1 MDVAKLEKMKVVD
14 LRNELQSR
22 GLDTK
27 GVKAVLIERLRAHVE
42 GGAGDG
48 DGAPVTPSRRQRR
61 TRSMSRSPSPVA
73 AAPVAVEPILDT
85 LEEEE
90 PPVQTEQLAPDAEPE
105 PESQPEPEPEE
116 EPEQEAEDTSDT
128 EVGNDEPQPQAEESD
143 EKTEIEEKIDSVE
156 KDEAPA
162 AAEIKQDD
170 DEPMEEVKDAANED
184 EAEAKP
190 AEHNEEETAV
200 KMAEE
205 PQENGDS
212 QKMDVDD
219 ESTVQKTTE
228 DAEATAAKSEDQHQE
243 RRKRSHS
250 RSRSRSG
257 SRSPK
262 HRSSVSDKRDSKAVA
277 EERTVPEDE
286 PTIEENKVG
295 LSWLDSDLHLRIDP
309 TTFASAKPLST
320 EIYSLIW
327 SGARSNFGVREG
339 KVCYEV
345 RLAEEVQSENSHY
358 FRDEPHVR
366 GFRVG
371 FSKPQSTLLLG
382 EAEHSFGYCETGRKA
397 NQGEFSDYGKPYKLD
412 DVIGCY
418 LDLESEP
425 CTIKYTL
432 NGEDLGVAFEFEK
445 SILGEEEALFP
456 HIVTKGYEYSVNFS
470 DNEQLLVNA
479 ERPTRK
485 RRKPRKEEDKDDD
498 KDDNDGEKWKVLD
511 EATADDDE
519 LEKKDEEDGKTN
531 SEQADEAENSET
543 AKEAEKQSGE
553 TAAEDKA
560 EAEAAKPSET
570 SEAVEASATDEA
582 SGEAETVANGNAT
595 AEKVNDEKAREEQK
609 PSTANEEE
617 EDEDGPSPNKR
628 PKTDEDSEKGE
639 SEKDKEK
646 SQAHTDE
653 DEYEDVAPEPRETA
667 ALLDGYVLVG
677 LVSIEQLR
685 PGPQRAG
692 SRKECEVILLVGLP
706 GSGKTH
712 WALKHVAENVDKR
725 YDLIG
730 PDAFIAKMTIDGAS
744 RKTVHK
750 GRWDKVYETCLNSLA
765 ALEDIAMKRRR
776 NFILDQTNVYAS
788 AQRRKM
794 KGFNDFKR
802 IAVVCIPSE
811 DELKRRIADKEEKGN
826 AFTVKESTINN
837 LRANFTLPSLE
848 FGWFDDINYTEL
860 TGDEA
865 KSEVK
870 KYNEKGK
877 KAIDAERSRDKRSRG
892 GRDNYRRDDR
902 NRNRYND
909 DRRRDYGGQRH
920 ESRWSDAR
928 RGGGGGGSYSSNSGA
943 GGGGS
948 RGYDN
953 RRSYSGSSGGQQN
966 WMQNSRRSGYDDRG
980 YGGGS
985 GGGGNRGYDN
995 RNRGYGGSSG
1005 GGGQQ
1010 NWMQNNRNRSGYDDR
1025 SYGSSRDYRDR
1036 DRGND
1041 RSRMGSNDR
1050 NRGSSQSSSY
1060 RSGGGTHQQRD
1071 FRPGH
1076 RDTKEDSRGGY
1087 ERSAGQS
1094 LPKYGNNSAAGGG
1107 YDQYKQ
1113 QSGGAPGGGK
1123 ASLSGKWSTYTQHQ
1137 QQTPQHQQT
1146 GVWQTQQQS
1155 QQYQQQH
1162 QQQTAGQQQ
1171 QYWGYNQ
1178 MAAGY
1183 GNQQQQ
1189 TWQSAADPQQ
1199 QQQQWMSWWQ
1209 QQQQGSGGAAANN
1222 ASGGAGVHVGGGAA
1236 GNNDG
1241 GATNHYWS
1249 QYSYSTQSNPGDK
1262 K

>member
-27 GVKAVLIERLRAHVE
+27 GIKAVLIERLRAHVE

-61 TRSMSRSPSPVA
+61 TRSMSRSPSPIPT
-73 AAPVAVEPILDT
+73 APVAAEPVLDT
-85 LEEEE
+85 LEEEDQ
-90 PPVQTEQLAPDAEPE
+90 PTEQPVCEAQPTSDPETEQEPE
-105 PESQPEPEPEE
+105 LEPKPELESDPEPKPELNVLEE
-116 EPEQEAEDTSDT
+116 EIVEDDVDS
-128 EVGNDEPQPQAEESD
+128 QLASD
-143 EKTEIEEKIDSVE
+143 EQSPQD
-156 KDEAPA
+156 DEARDNN
-162 AAEIKQDD
+162 KDD
-170 DEPMEEVKDAANED
+170 IDK
-184 EAEAKP
+184 
-190 AEHNEEETAV
+190 ETAV
-200 KMAEE
+200 GMQQNASE
-205 PQENGDS
+205 PMDEGTLGAREGENQQEDVIENADDS
-212 QKMDVDD
+212 QANGNNQKMEVDD
-219 ESTVQKTTE
+219 ESVAVAPKADE
-228 DAEATAAKSEDQHQE
+228 DAELDVKSEDQPNE

-250 RSRSRSG
+250 RTRSCSRSG

-262 HRSSVSDKRDSKAVA
+262 HHSSVGDKRDKAAA

-286 PTIEENKVG
+286 PINEENKVG

-309 TTFASAKPLST
+309 TTFASAKPLSS
-320 EIYSLIW
+320 EIYSLTW
-327 SGARSNFGVREG
+327 AGARTNFGVRDG
-339 KVCYEV
+339 KVCFEV
-345 RLAEEVQSENSHY
+345 RLTEESLPENLHH

-371 FSKPQSTLLLG
+371 FSTPQSSLLLG
-382 EAEHSFGYCETGRKA
+382 EAEHSFAYCETGRKA
-397 NQGEFSDYGKPYKLD
+397 NQGEFSAYGKPYQLD

-418 LDLESEP
+418 LDLESQP

-432 NGEDLGVAFEFEK
+432 NGEDLGEAFNFEK
-445 SILGEEEALFP
+445 STLGEEGVLFP
-456 HIVTKGYEYSVNFS
+456 HIVTKGYEYSTNFS
-470 DNEQLLVNA
+470 DSEQLLVNA

-485 RRKPRKEEDKDDD
+485 RRKPHKDEEKEDD
-498 KDDNDGEKWKVLD
+498 KDDNDIEKWKVLD

-519 LEKKDEEDGKTN
+519 VEKKEIEGKSVQPAEGMEM
-531 SEQADEAENSET
+531 SENANVAGVTQKAEAQVEVETKDSSEGIEQQSEACESSET
-543 AKEAEKQSGE
+543 AKISSDVSGG
-553 TAAEDKA
+553 TK
-560 EAEAAKPSET
+560 S
-570 SEAVEASATDEA
+570 
-582 SGEAETVANGNAT
+582 VANGNAT
-595 AEKVNDEKAREEQK
+595 VEKSGEEETSKEPSAANDE
-609 PSTANEEE
+609 
-617 EDEDGPSPNKR
+617 EDDGPSPNKR
-628 PKTDEDSEKGE
+628 PKKDADVEKADLQK
-639 SEKDKEK
+639 EKENENEK
-646 SQAHTDE
+646 SQVTE
-653 DEYEDVAPEPRETA
+653 DEYEDVVPEPRETA
-667 ALLDGYVLVG
+667 ALLESYVLIG
-677 LVSIEQLR
+677 LLRVEQLV
-685 PGPQRAG
+685 PGPQRAA

-706 GSGKTH
+706 GAGKTH
-712 WALKHVAENVDKR
+712 WTLKHMAENPDKR
-725 YDLIG
+725 FEVIG
-730 PDAFIAKMTIDGAS
+730 PDSLIAKMTIDGSS

-750 GRWDKVYETCLNSLA
+750 GRWDKVYETCLNSLG

-811 DELKRRIADKEEKGN
+811 DELKRRIAEKEEKGN
-826 AFTVKESTINN
+826 AFTVKDSTINN

-877 KAIDAERSRDKRSRG
+877 KAIDADRSRDKRSRG
-892 GRDNYRRDDR
+892 GRDNYRRDER
-902 NRNRYND
+902 NRNRYNE
-909 DRRRDYGGQRH
+909 DRRREYGGQRH
-920 ESRWSDAR
+920 DSRWSDAR
-928 RGGGGGGSYSSNSGA
+928 RGGGGGGGGYSSNSA

-948 RGYDN
+948 RGYDS
-953 RRSYSGSSGGQQN
+953 RRNYSSGGGQN

-985 GGGGNRGYDN
+985 GGGGSRGYDN
-995 RNRGYGGSSG
+995 RNRGYSG
-1005 GGGQQ
+1005 GGGGGGGGGSGSQQ
-1010 NWMQNNRNRSGYDDR
+1010 NWMQGNRRSGYDDR

-1036 DRGND
+1036 DRGNE

-1050 NRGSSQSSSY
+1050 NRGSSQSSY
-1060 RSGGGTHQQRD
+1060 RSGGGAHQQRD

-1087 ERSAGQS
+1087 ERSVGQS
-1094 LPKYGNNSAAGGG
+1094 LPKYGTNSAAG

-1113 QSGGAPGGGK
+1113 QAGGAAGGGK
-1123 ASLSGKWSTYTQHQ
+1123 SSLSGKWSTYTQHQ
-1137 QQTPQHQQT
+1137 QQAQQHQQT

-1155 QQYQQQH
+1155 QQYQQQ
-1162 QQQTAGQQQ
+1162 QQQTSGQQP
-1171 QYWGYNQ
+1171 YWGYNQ
-1178 MAAGY
+1178 MQGY
-1183 GNQQQQ
+1183 GNQQA
-1189 TWQSAADPQQ
+1189 WQGGDPQQ
-1199 QQQQWMSWWQ
+1199 QQQHWMSWWQ
-1209 QQQQGSGGAAANN
+1209 QQQGGAAAGN
-1222 ASGGAGVHVGGGAA
+1222 ASSGASVNVGGAA

-1249 QYSYSTQSNPGDK
+1249 QYSYSTQSNTAPDK

>member
-42 GGAGDG
+42 GGAGEG
-48 DGAPVTPSRRQRR
+48 DGMPVTPSRRQRR
-61 TRSMSRSPSPVA
+61 TRSMSRSPSPVG
-73 AAPVAVEPILDT
+73 AAPVAAESALET
-85 LEEEE
+85 LEEEDQPEE
-90 PPVQTEQLAPDAEPE
+90 PAAEAHSEPEAEPE
-105 PESQPEPEPEE
+105 PEQEPEQEPEPEPEPE
-116 EPEQEAEDTSDT
+116 SEPSVPEAEK
-128 EVGNDEPQPQAEESD
+128 AEEA
-143 EKTEIEEKIDSVE
+143 VE
-156 KDEAPA
+156 SQADYQQESP
-162 AAEIKQDD
+162 Q
-170 DEPMEEVKDAANED
+170 ED
-184 EAEAKP
+184 EASEQETVDAPGQDADVRMEEA
-190 AEHNEEETAV
+190 NDNGEEKQQEQSDSNTV
-200 KMAEE
+200 EE
-205 PQENGDS
+205 PQENGNS
-212 QKMDVDD
+212 QKMDVDEEPAAPPAEGD
-219 ESTVQKTTE
+219 G
-228 DAEATAAKSEDQHQE
+228 AEAAEKSEEQTQE

-250 RSRSRSG
+250 RSRSRSRSG

-262 HRSSVSDKRDSKAVA
+262 QRTSVGDKRDSKAAA

-286 PTIEENKVG
+286 PAIEENKVG
-295 LSWLDSDLHLRIDP
+295 LSWVDSDLHLRIDP
-309 TTFASAKPLST
+309 TTFTSAKPLSS

-327 SGARSNFGVREG
+327 SGARANFGVREG

-345 RLAEEVQSENSHY
+345 RLSEESQPENSHH

-371 FSKPQSTLLLG
+371 FSTSKSSLLLG

-397 NQGEFSDYGKPYKLD
+397 NQGEFTDYGKPFQLD
-412 DVIGCY
+412 DVVGCY

-425 CTIKYTL
+425 CTIQYTL

-445 SILGEEEALFP
+445 SILGEELALFP
-456 HIVTKGYEYSVNFS
+456 HILTKGYEFSVNFS
-470 DNEQLLVNA
+470 DTEQLLVNA

-519 LEKKDEEDGKTN
+519 VEKKDDDAKEEQPQEEGPKAEK
-531 SEQADEAENSET
+531 SEEEEASSKMETEAESE
-543 AKEAEKQSGE
+543 EKPS
-553 TAAEDKA
+553 AEDSEPKEEATKA
-560 EAEAAKPSET
+560 PETGKNESSAVSNGNAAAVKANDEKPT
-570 SEAVEASATDEA
+570 EASAT
-582 SGEAETVANGNAT
+582 
-595 AEKVNDEKAREEQK
+595 
-609 PSTANEEE
+609 ANED
-617 EDEDGPSPNKR
+617 DEDGPSPNKR
-628 PKTDEDSEKGE
+628 PKTDGDVEKE
-639 SEKDKEK
+639 KEKDK
-646 SQAHTDE
+646 SQTD
-653 DEYEDVAPEPRETA
+653 DEYEEVVPEPRETA
-667 ALLDGYVLVG
+667 ALLEGYVLIG
-677 LVSIEQLR
+677 LVEVEKLVA
-685 PGPQRAG
+685 GPQRAE

-706 GSGKTH
+706 GAGKTH
-712 WALKHVAENVDKR
+712 WTLKHITENPDKR
-725 YDLIG
+725 YDVIG
-730 PDAFIAKMTIDGAS
+730 PDAFIARMTIDGAS

-750 GRWDKVYETCLNSLA
+750 GRWDKVYETCLNSLG

-794 KGFNDFKR
+794 KGFSDFKR
-802 IAVVCIPSE
+802 IAVVCVPSE
-811 DELKRRIADKEEKGN
+811 DELKRRIAEKEEKGN

-870 KYNEKGK
+870 RYNEKGK
-877 KAIDAERSRDKRSRG
+877 KAIDADRSRDKRSRG

-902 NRNRYND
+902 NRSRYND

-920 ESRWSDAR
+920 DSRWSDNR
-928 RGGGGGGSYSSNSGA
+928 RGGGYSSNS

-953 RRSYSGSSGGQQN
+953 RRSYNSGGGGQN
-966 WMQNSRRSGYDDRG
+966 WMQNNRRSGYEDRG

-985 GGGGNRGYDN
+985 GGGGGGSRGYDN
-995 RNRGYGGSSG
+995 RNRGYGGG
-1005 GGGQQ
+1005 GGGGGGSGSQQ
-1010 NWMQNNRNRSGYDDR
+1010 NWMQGGGGGNRRSGYDDR
-1025 SYGSSRDYRDR
+1025 GYGSSRDYRDR

-1050 NRGSSQSSSY
+1050 NRGSSQSSY
-1060 RSGGGTHQQRD
+1060 RSGGSAHQQRD

-1107 YDQYKQ
+1107 YEQYKQ
-1113 QSGGAPGGGK
+1113 QTGGATGGGK
-1123 ASLSGKWSTYTQHQ
+1123 SSLSGKWSTYAQHQ
-1137 QQTPQHQQT
+1137 PQQAQQHQQT
-1146 GVWQTQQQS
+1146 SAWQTQQQA
-1155 QQYQQQH
+1155 QPYQQQ
-1162 QQQTAGQQQ
+1162 QQQSAGQQ

-1178 MAAGY
+1178 MQAGY
-1183 GNQQQQ
+1183 GNQQPQQ
-1189 TWQSAADPQQ
+1189 AWQGADQQ

-1209 QQQQGSGGAAANN
+1209 QQQQGSGGSAGSN
-1222 ASGGAGVHVGGGAA
+1222 AGGGASVNVGGAA
-1236 GNNDG
+1236 GNDG
-1241 GATNHYWS
+1241 GASNHYWS
-1249 QYSYSTQSNPGDK
+1249 QYSYSTQSNAGSDK